1 MGTNA
6 LSGPAINRS
15 WENEKARELIVA
27 PGDDQS
33 SRTRKP
39 DIRQQLSPKD
49 QSSETP
55 VANRAGFIRFGEWL
69 QIGAIKFPH
78 TTIGGLERAR
88 KRTRSRRKIVIPSL
102 SL

>member
-27 PGDDQS
+27 PGTINQVAQG
-33 SRTRKP
+33 SRTYVSSCHPRTRVRKP
-39 DIRQQLSPKD
+39 RLQ
-49 QSSETP
+49 
-55 VANRAGFIRFGEWL
+55 NRAGFIRFGEWL